1 MTRHYQFTAKNNA
14 AITLD
19 ELTDLVAEAHASGVD
34 GSTPV
39 RVDTSLK
46 GALSLRQP
54 GVHIRRVYLAQKEN

>member
-1 MTRHYQFTAKNNA
+1 MSQHYQYTAKNAA

-19 ELTDLVAEAHASGVD
+19 ELTDLVAKAHASGMD
-34 GSTPV
+34 GSAPV

-54 GVHIRRVYLAQKEN
+54 GVHIHRVYIAQKEN